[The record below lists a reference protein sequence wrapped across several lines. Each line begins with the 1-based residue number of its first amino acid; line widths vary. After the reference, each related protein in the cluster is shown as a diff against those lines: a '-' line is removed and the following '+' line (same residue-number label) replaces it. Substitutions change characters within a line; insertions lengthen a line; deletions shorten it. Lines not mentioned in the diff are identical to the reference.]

1 MSKDRET
8 EEKTEREE
16 PEITEASES
25 KKPERAFKAYH
36 LVPVMVLSLISAI
49 EIYLTQQTITGAVR
63 NFIIIGIIAFAVVY
77 SCARWITPRLALIMT
92 GLGLLA
98 SVQAFIPDFIIPLA
112 SFAVLIAIISAN
124 LYLGMFSLMLFSAM
138 PFLVKERSFEYFL
151 FYAVI
156 GLIATAL
163 IYGRRKIGKY
173 ADVLTVFILVYIL
186 LYTGLIVLKRMT
198 LTPELIIGS
207 VAGLI
212 LNVIIMEIA
221 GYSYYNNVVKKEQE
235 LYLNVVDPE
244 YPLLIRLKNNNKR
257 EYKRAIHTA
266 HFTELFANKF
276 GYDPVLMKGLGFYHR
291 IGVLR
296 EDEANLAIRTVA
308 LAMDEGFP
316 DDIVAALKAYGEV
329 KAGERVSAEVSIT
342 VIVDTVIISLMDEFS
357 KGNKDLDMNKFI
369 DKTILGLFS
378 GKNSLLKKSAIPYND
393 LEEIRKQ
400 LKGERIYYDFLR

>member
-1 MSKDRET
+1 M
-8 EEKTEREE
+8 
-16 PEITEASES
+16 I
-25 KKPERAFKAYH
+25 
-36 LVPVMVLSLISAI
+36 LSLASAI

-63 NFIIIGIIAFAVVY
+63 NFIVVAIIAFAVIY
-77 SCARWITPRLALIMT
+77 SCGRWITPKLALIMT